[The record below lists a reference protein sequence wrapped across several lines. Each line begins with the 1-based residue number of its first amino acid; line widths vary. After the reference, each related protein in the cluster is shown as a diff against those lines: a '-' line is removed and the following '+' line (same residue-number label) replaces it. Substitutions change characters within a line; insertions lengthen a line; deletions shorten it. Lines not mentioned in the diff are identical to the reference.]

1 MGLYSM
7 RADKDTVMFR
17 IADTAHKHG
26 FTPNTLTAL
35 GMAFGISS
43 GVLFAFHAATFA
55 FSFGFLSVFC
65 DVVDGTLARKF
76 HLESKVGLMFDSA
89 ADRVS
94 EFAVVMGALAG
105 GIIQPLGIFAVIG
118 SVVLLG
124 FRTESYRRALKTDY
138 VLFGRFERLVFILAG
153 LVVPIVWVSTLCFVV
168 AGLFGLISSAQI
180 AVFLH
185 KKKTS
190 KKKKEQFAFY

>member
-17 IADTAHKHG
+17 IANAAHNHG

-35 GMAFGISS
+35 GMAFGILS
-43 GVLFAFHAATFA
+43 GFLFAFHATEIA

-65 DVVDGTLARKF
+65 DIVDGTLARKF
-76 HLESKVGLMFDSA
+76 HLESKVGLMFDST
-89 ADRVS
+89 ADRIS

-105 GIIQPLGIFAVIG
+105 GIIQPLGIVAAIG
-118 SVVLLG
+118 SVALLG
-124 FRTESYRRALKTDY
+124 FRAESYRRGLKSDY

-153 LVVPIVWVSTLCFVV
+153 LVVPIVLVSTFCFVV
-168 AGLFGLISSAQI
+168 AGVFGLISSAQI
-180 AVFLH
+180 AVSLH
-185 KKKTS
+185 RKTTN
-190 KKKKEQFAFY
+190 KKKK